1 MIHYIQFNYE
11 YNTWCLYREFQ
22 DMRVVITRLSA
33 KDVERIYRD
42 CQKLKA
48 DMKQEEHT
56 IDRLIEEEL
65 STLHYLETHIAG
77 TSTHAHLKKE
87 AERRIEYLKKLK
99 ETA

>member
-1 MIHYIQFNYE
+1 
-11 YNTWCLYREFQ
+11 
-22 DMRVVITRLSA
+22 MRVLITKLSA
-33 KDVERIYRD
+33 KDVDRIYYD
-42 CQKLKA
+42 CKKLKA
-48 DMKQEEHT
+48 DMKQEENT

-65 STLHYLETHIAG
+65 STLHYLETHMAG

>member
-1 MIHYIQFNYE
+1 
-11 YNTWCLYREFQ
+11 
-22 DMRVVITRLSA
+22 MRILVTKLSA
-33 KDVERIYRD
+33 KDIERIYHD

-48 DMKQEEHT
+48 DMKQEETT

-65 STLHYLETHIAG
+65 STLYYLETHIAG

>member
-11 YNTWCLYREFQ
+11 HNTWCLYREFQ
-22 DMRVVITRLSA
+22 DMRVLVTRLSA
-33 KDVERIYRD
+33 KDIDRIYHD
-42 CQKLKA
+42 CKKLKA
-48 DMKQEEHT
+48 DMKQEENT